1 MVFKIGYAFFLSQYA
16 SIGVTPTIRI
26 SEYLSFSA
34 KLLLA
39 FALTFEMPIFAFFFT
54 KLGMIDYK
62 MMISYLRYA
71 ILAIFIVAA
80 ALTPPDMISQFLLA
94 IPLLLLYALSVGVAW
109 AFRLKPETDTT
120 AAVSRQSETL

>member
-1 MVFKIGYAFFLSQYA
+1 
-16 SIGVTPTIRI
+16 
-26 SEYLSFSA
+26 
-34 KLLLA
+34 
-39 FALTFEMPIFAFFFT
+39 
-54 KLGMIDYK
+54 MIDYK

-109 AFRLKPETDTT
+109 AFRLKPEADTT